1 MLRWVCL
8 HATKYSSSNTSD
20 FIFPLFDGLSRC
32 HQQDLSLPWFASA
45 NFWKSA
51 YLFSFFQKP
60 LIGIACLTTT
70 SLICLH
76 LVEMFSLPTLTSLAV
91 LGGVG
96 AECVKLMKGNIVIRW
111 KKTNILKH
119 GRKTSCA
126 GELNHIFHTGG
137 INHQY
142 EPFSHRLLL
151 FYFLS
156 VSVNLELLLC
166 AVVRISLHV
175 LNPCGPLNTK
185 NNAFHWSQPYNH
197 QQESNSTVKHQKT
210 PIAAWI
216 NKNYVKIRDVLA
228 STATCLASISI

>member
-111 KKTNILKH
+111 KKNKH
-119 GRKTSCA
+119 IKAWEENVLCRRVKP
-126 GELNHIFHTGG
+126 
-137 INHQY
+137 Y
-142 EPFSHRLLL
+142 FSHRR
-151 FYFLS
+151 YKSSIWAFLS
-156 VSVNLELLLC
+156 SSFVILFPLC
-166 AVVRISLHV
+166 FCQSGTSALCCCQDFFACAESLW
-175 LNPCGPLNTK
+175 P
-185 NNAFHWSQPYNH
+185 S
-197 QQESNSTVKHQKT
+197 
-210 PIAAWI
+210 
-216 NKNYVKIRDVLA
+216 
-228 STATCLASISI
+228 